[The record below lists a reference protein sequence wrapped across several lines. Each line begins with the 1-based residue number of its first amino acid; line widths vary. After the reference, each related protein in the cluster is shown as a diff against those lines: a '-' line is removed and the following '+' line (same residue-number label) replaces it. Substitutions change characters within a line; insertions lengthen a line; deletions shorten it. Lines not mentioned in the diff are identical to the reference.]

1 MHISTSRRNFFV
13 FTKILYLQPFR
24 EIIRDKI
31 ALRQQQRRQQ
41 QRRQQQRKRQ
51 RQRQQQQQGNAL
63 SGSGVQDEVQVEV
76 RSKTPPYSPDDKWM
90 QDATQSTKRAQSGH
104 NSFGPFIRKKT
115 TNEDNRNQQGFWRM
129 DTMSRI

>member
-1 MHISTSRRNFFV
+1 MSRHKGSSIPFVRIPSNTPRSDVLSHEGNGGAIKSNPLGAITSP
-13 FTKILYLQPFR
+13 Q
-24 EIIRDKI
+24 
-31 ALRQQQRRQQ
+31 
-41 QRRQQQRKRQ
+41 
-51 RQRQQQQQGNAL
+51 QQQQQGNAL